1 MRGRSWTWL
10 ELHELNVLKA
20 FNNLIDQVSMIII
33 DSEKSKV
40 SQNWRAW

>member
-10 ELHELNVLKA
+10 ELHELNV
-20 FNNLIDQVSMIII
+20 NLIDQVSMIII
-33 DSEKSKV
+33 NSEKSKV